1 MQFFSFRSF
10 ALELHRKARS
20 AGLHIKRPPSYRYAD
35 NTQIEL
41 FFRKLK
47 SQFPEL
53 QLVCVVLPPK
63 NKIYR
68 KYFVLG

>member
-1 MQFFSFRSF
+1 
-10 ALELHRKARS
+10 LELHRKARS